1 MILMSEQKQPEKI
14 PDAAVKGVRW
24 LVDPNRGFVLPLSGI
39 WILALDWILFSSN
52 VISAGIATPIVMGI
66 GFLLGG
72 GGVLIFQKWIAGD
85 GWLKAIAK
93 AFAAGIAV
101 GVPWPLAGTLF
112 GGWVLLASGMRNRSA
127 E

>member
-1 MILMSEQKQPEKI
+1 MSEHKQPEKI
-14 PDAAVKGVRW
+14 PDAAAKKVRW
-24 LVDPNRGFVLPLSGI
+24 LVDPNRGLLLPLSGI

-52 VISAGIATPIVMGI
+52 VVTAGIATPIVIGI

-72 GGVLIFQKWIAGD
+72 GGVLIFERWIAGD
-85 GWLKAIAK
+85 GWWKAFAK
-93 AFAAGIAV
+93 ACAAGIAV
-101 GVPWPLAGTLF
+101 GVPWPLAGSLF

>member
-1 MILMSEQKQPEKI
+1 MSEQEQTKI
-14 PDAAVKGVRW
+14 LPDAVGKRIHW
-24 LVDPNRGFVLPLSGI
+24 LLDPDRGLLLPLSGI

-52 VISAGIATPIVMGI
+52 ILSAGRATPIVIGL

-72 GGVLIFQKWIAGD
+72 GGVLIFQKWIAGN

-112 GGWVLLASGMRNRSA
+112 GGWILLASGMRRSA
-127 E
+127 QN